1 MTARTMADVVS
12 HYTADSGAVVW
23 RLSGVD
29 QVADLYEARRTGA
42 VVPISA
48 HDCGAAHEDS
58 NNRTKFC
65 GGRPADA
72 VRMAREGWPDGE
84 RKLAGALK
92 KADALALAGAGNLSG
107 FSSDMSALPDLVP
120 SASPAARWDLG
131 DYMTGAPDL
140 YREQV
145 PPPAR
150 VLRLVVDGSVLCDIT
165 ADQITEAA
173 GALVSVIQ
181 RLQAQGVTVSVDLV
195 FGGRGV
201 PHSDAPGAIFLVPLI
216 SEGRTME
223 LDRLAFWLSHP
234 SSFRRYGFALFE
246 LGQRQLDKSY
256 GPVLKHSSEAHAA
269 LVADV
274 ARDPCAILLPAL
286 QTVISDGRRT
296 SSLLEYALKQWADA
310 VQGGAA

>member
-29 QVADLYEARRTGA
+29 QLAAIYDDHRAGTIAPVGDHGRRRSIEG
-42 VVPISA
+42 
-48 HDCGAAHEDS
+48 DS
-58 NNRTKFC
+58 PFF
-65 GGRPADA
+65 GGSPADA
-72 VRMAREGWPDGE
+72 VRLAREGWPDGE
-84 RKLAGALK
+84 RKLADALK
-92 KADALALAGAGNLSG
+92 RADALALAGAGNLSG
-107 FSSDMSALPDLVP
+107 FSSDLSALPDLVP
-120 SASPAARWDLG
+120 SAAPAARWDLG

-150 VLRLVVDGSVLCDIT
+150 VLRLVLDGAVSAAVKPHEIQ
-165 ADQITEAA
+165 AAA
-173 GALVSVIQ
+173 GALVAVVQ

-195 FGGRGV
+195 FGGEAA
-201 PHSDAPGAIFLVPLI
+201 SNAPGIVCLIPVI

-234 SSFRRYGFALFE
+234 CALRRFGFALYE
-246 LGQRQLDKSY
+246 LTA
-256 GPVLKHSSEAHAA
+256 PVLSGDYGRPLVASPMALAA
-269 LVADV
+269 LQADV
-274 ARDPCAILLPAL
+274 ARDPCAILLPSL
-286 QTVISDGRRT
+286 QTVINGAGRVP
-296 SSLLEYALKQWADA
+296 LVEWAMLEWSNA

>member
-1 MTARTMADVVS
+1 MTARTMYDAVS
-12 HYTADSGAVVW
+12 HYTADSGALVW

-29 QVADLYEARRTGA
+29 QVTDLYEARRTGA
-42 VVPISA
+42 VVPISSHNCGSA
-48 HDCGAAHEDS
+48 HA
-58 NNRTKFC
+58 NNSDRTKFC

-72 VRMAREGWPDGE
+72 IRMAREGWPDGE
-84 RKLAGALK
+84 RKLADALK
-92 KADALALAGAGNLSG
+92 KADALAVAGAGSLSG
-107 FSSDMSALPDLVP
+107 DSLDWSALPDLVP
-120 SASPAARWDLG
+120 STSPAARWDLG
-131 DYMTGAPDL
+131 DFMTGAPDL

-201 PHSDAPGAIFLVPLI
+201 RQSDVPGSIFLVPII

-246 LGQRQLDKSY
+246 LGQRQLNESY
-256 GPVLKHSSEAHAA
+256 GPVLNESREAYAA
-269 LVADV
+269 LQADV
-274 ARDPCAILLPAL
+274 ARDPCAILLPSL
-286 QTVISDGRRT
+286 QEVISGGRREP
-296 SSLLEYALKQWADA
+296 SLLEYAMLVWSGA